1 MNHITNNE
9 CKNLHGSLPHI
20 YVSQVQRMHLKWFGD
35 IKEMISLNFFFYF
48 FANIPLCHP
57 PVVFTECFFW
67 MFQTTLWQNLRFIC
81 QCGAHFFF
89 FFENKCGL
97 SWLQK
102 GTKTRLRCITS
113 LDSVQQLRRVLLCV
127 RLFHE
132 QLWLKPQWFSLNSD
146 WWVGGGDGNV
156 ISWTMFDLTKLRWI
170 ATIHTTKDSRP
181 PAKLT
186 PMYYFVKQITSH

>member
-1 MNHITNNE
+1 MTLRKWLAWTSFFIFLQTFHFAT
-9 CKNLHGSLPHI
+9 HQSSSQS
-20 YVSQVQRMHLKWFGD
+20 VSF
-35 IKEMISLNFFFYF
+35 
-48 FANIPLCHP
+48 
-57 PVVFTECFFW
+57 ECFK
-67 MFQTTLWQNLRFIC
+67 QHCDKTSVSSVSVVPI
-81 QCGAHFFF
+81 FF